1 MRYLTTAAAAE
12 QLGVSKQALLGWLA
26 SGKVAE
32 PPRNKM
38 GYRLWSASRIR
49 HVKRLM
55 RSGRVYQHT
64 VINQQATAAPEVVA
78 EFAREVAQFLGESRV
93 SVVELLREL
102 ARVTPDLA
110 ERGQIKKLLSAQ
122 RASAPAKPSD

>member
-1 MRYLTTAAAAE
+1 MRYLTTAAAAK

-26 SGKVAE
+26 AGKVAE

-49 HVKRLM
+49 LVKRLM
-55 RSGRVYQHT
+55 RNGRVYQHT
-64 VINQQATAAPEVVA
+64 VINQRATPEVVA
-78 EFAREVAQFLGESRV
+78 EFAHEVAQFLGESRV

-102 ARVTPDLA
+102 LRVAPHLEEST
-110 ERGQIKKLLSAQ
+110 QIRKLLAPQ
-122 RASAPAKPSD
+122 RVAVPAKPSD